1 MGRGGPTA
9 GEFLDRECPM
19 QLYLDIA
26 QIIISVALVGI
37 ILLQSRRGD
46 LGGSVFGGSS
56 SAIYQKRRGLERTIF
71 QITIGLSVAFFL
83 LTLVNVMVV
92 G

>member
-1 MGRGGPTA
+1 
-9 GEFLDRECPM
+9 M

-26 QIIISVALVGI
+26 QIIISVALVAI

>member
-1 MGRGGPTA
+1 
-9 GEFLDRECPM
+9 M

-26 QIIISVALVGI
+26 QIIISVALVAI

-83 LTLVNVMVV
+83 ITLINVMVV
-92 G
+92 A

>member
-1 MGRGGPTA
+1 
-9 GEFLDRECPM
+9 M

-26 QIIISVALVGI
+26 QIIISVALVAI

-46 LGGSVFGGSS
+46 LGGSVFGGSGG
-56 SAIYQKRRGLERTIF
+56 AIYQKRRGLERTIF
-71 QITIGLSVAFFL
+71 NVTVVLSIVFFL
-83 LTLVNVMVV
+83 LTLANVMVT

>member
-1 MGRGGPTA
+1 
-9 GEFLDRECPM
+9 M

>member
-1 MGRGGPTA
+1 MGI
-9 GEFLDRECPM
+9 
-19 QLYLDIA
+19 YLDIA
-26 QIIISVALVGI
+26 QIIISVALVAI
-37 ILLQSRRGD
+37 ILLQGRRGD

-71 QITIGLSVAFFL
+71 QITIGLSIAFFVITL
-83 LTLVNVMVV
+83 LNVIIT

>member
-1 MGRGGPTA
+1 
-9 GEFLDRECPM
+9 M

-83 LTLVNVMVV
+83 ITLINVMVV
-92 G
+92 A

>member
-1 MGRGGPTA
+1 
-9 GEFLDRECPM
+9 M

-26 QIIISVALVGI
+26 QIIISIALVGI

-46 LGGSVFGGSS
+46 LGGSVFGGTS
-56 SAIYQKRRGLERTIF
+56 SAIYQKRRGLERTLF
-71 QITIGLSVAFFL
+71 HVTIVLAVAFFVL
-83 LTLVNVMVV
+83 ALANVMVS

>member
-1 MGRGGPTA
+1 
-9 GEFLDRECPM
+9 M

-83 LTLVNVMVV
+83 LTLVNVMVAA
-92 G
+92 

>member
-1 MGRGGPTA
+1 
-9 GEFLDRECPM
+9 M
-19 QLYLDIA
+19 QLYLNIA
-26 QIIISVALVGI
+26 QIIVSVALVAI

-46 LGGSVFGGSS
+46 LGGSVFGGTS

-71 QITIGLSVAFFL
+71 NVTIGLAVAFFVITML
-83 LTLVNVMVV
+83 NVIVT

>member
-1 MGRGGPTA
+1 
-9 GEFLDRECPM
+9 M
-19 QLYLDIA
+19 QMYLDIA

-37 ILLQSRRGD
+37 ILLQSGRGD

-71 QITIGLSVAFFL
+71 HITIILAVAFFVL
-83 LTLVNVMVV
+83 ALANVMVT

>member
-1 MGRGGPTA
+1 
-9 GEFLDRECPM
+9 M

-26 QIIISVALVGI
+26 QIIISLALVGI

-56 SAIYQKRRGLERTIF
+56 SAIYKKRRGLERTIF
-71 QITIGLSVAFFL
+71 QVTIVLAVLFFL
-83 LTLVNVMVV
+83 LTLANVMVA

>member
-1 MGRGGPTA
+1 
-9 GEFLDRECPM
+9 M
-19 QLYLDIA
+19 QIYLDVA
-26 QIIISVALVGI
+26 QIIISLALVAI

-56 SAIYQKRRGLERTIF
+56 SAIYQQRRGLERTIF
-71 QITIGLSVAFFL
+71 NITIVLAVLFFL
-83 LTLVNVMVV
+83 LTLVNVIVT

>member
-1 MGRGGPTA
+1 
-9 GEFLDRECPM
+9 M

-46 LGGSVFGGSS
+46 LGGSVFGGTS

-71 QITIGLSVAFFL
+71 QITVALAVVFFL
-83 LTLVNVMVV
+83 LTLANVMVA